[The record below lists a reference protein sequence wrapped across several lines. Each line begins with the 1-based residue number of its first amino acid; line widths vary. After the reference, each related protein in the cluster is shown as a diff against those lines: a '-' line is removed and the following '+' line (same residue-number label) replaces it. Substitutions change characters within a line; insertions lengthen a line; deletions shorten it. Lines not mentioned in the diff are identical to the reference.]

1 MYLNKIDFSDLL
13 VLNKED
19 LKEMNIAIGPRNR
32 LLIFI
37 NYFSIYKENFKIKKI
52 DLNSLNH
59 FFSKDGYG
67 YLSINKKNE
76 ISDNIFSM
84 NSPTINIKT
93 KYNNNFSTN
102 IDNNI
107 LINQEIKKYL
117 YNNNPHTLTIKL
129 NKFPSQ
135 EKKSDSIKMKE
146 KKKECKKKIK

>member
-1 MYLNKIDFSDLL
+1 
-13 VLNKED
+13 
-19 LKEMNIAIGPRNR
+19 
-32 LLIFI
+32 
-37 NYFSIYKENFKIKKI
+37 
-52 DLNSLNH
+52 
-59 FFSKDGYG
+59 
-67 YLSINKKNE
+67 
-76 ISDNIFSM
+76 M